1 MFSASLAHAFGASPG
16 GAGGG
21 FEMFAQFVPLILMI
35 AVFWFLLIRPQR
47 KRQQEHKVMLEN
59 LRRNDAILTTG
70 GLIGRILDID
80 GDILTVDL
88 GDTKVRIGRGFVSAL
103 YDEKTL
109 PPLLKEK
116 KRKSEFRE
124 DKSPKDSARREA
136 PEDRKVAR
144 RVVVDSNGSEEERED
159 AEKYEVDNEASEE
172 RKEDRE
178 EEHRE
183 DRREDRKEG

>member
-1 MFSASLAHAFGASPG
+1 MFFASHAYAFGAPAG

-21 FEMFAQFVPLILMI
+21 FEMFAQFIPLILMI

-88 GDTKVRIGRGFVSAL
+88 GDTKVRVGRGFVSAL

-109 PPLLKEK
+109 PPIREK

-136 PEDRKVAR
+136 PEERKAAR
-144 RVVVDSNGSEEERED
+144 RVVVDSNVSEEERED

-178 EEHRE
+178 EG
-183 DRREDRKEG
+183 RREDR